1 MILFWFFEACKNDAK
16 WQWPRNS
23 FYVCRNDVS
32 TITMNSG
39 YMHGQK
45 INFPSFK
52 WNIFVEA
59 TLCNSYEIGR
69 FIFSTCDTCFNF
81 TCVGTKIVT
90 VFKLQRQMC
99 KNLQQLSN
107 LYSISHESHMW
118 QHLQVLIHFDCNKWF
133 CAIPKFYNVF
143 IPHRSFV
150 ILLEMMVV
158 ACSVEH
164 DLNPHIMVRFRV
176 QWQNLSTVNC
186 IWDAVTAG
194 CV

>member
-1 MILFWFFEACKNDAK
+1 
-16 WQWPRNS
+16 
-23 FYVCRNDVS
+23 
-32 TITMNSG
+32 
-39 YMHGQK
+39 MHRQK
-45 INFPSFK
+45 KIFPSFK

-59 TLCNSYEIGR
+59 TVCNCYEIGR
-69 FIFSTCDTCFNF
+69 FIFSTCDTVFNF

-118 QHLQVLIHFDCNKWF
+118 QHLQVLMHFDCNKWF

-176 QWQNLSTVNC
+176 LWQNLSTVNC

-194 CV
+194 CVKHQLTMILFNLDICKQMEPQ